1 MISVSQGVV
10 TFIVEFLLI
19 YLVIFIFKTV
29 IEFLLNLI
37 LSFFHK
43 SSFTLF
49 KHVLK
54 VNAIFLFIITTI
66 LLLISRISGKSDPL
80 AVVASAISFTNS
92 QVLRTSVL
100 FVFLLI
106 LITPIETQLLHKLS
120 KNEISLKKAIAFSFI
135 SNFIILSF
143 FFLNFLM
150 TYNMILI
157 EQQRSTQ
164 LPTFNFGHQ
173 V

>member
-80 AVVASAISFTNS
+80 AVVGPRKI
-92 QVLRTSVL
+92 
-100 FVFLLI
+100 
-106 LITPIETQLLHKLS
+106 
-120 KNEISLKKAIAFSFI
+120 
-135 SNFIILSF
+135 
-143 FFLNFLM
+143 
-150 TYNMILI
+150 
-157 EQQRSTQ
+157 
-164 LPTFNFGHQ
+164 
-173 V
+173 

>member
-54 VNAIFLFIITTI
+54 VNAIFLFYI
-66 LLLISRISGKSDPL
+66 LLSLQQYFYSFHVSPVKAIHLQWLGRVKFEGVKRSGRNMVFVHDT
-80 AVVASAISFTNS
+80 ISF
-92 QVLRTSVL
+92 L
-100 FVFLLI
+100 
-106 LITPIETQLLHKLS
+106 
-120 KNEISLKKAIAFSFI
+120 
-135 SNFIILSF
+135 
-143 FFLNFLM
+143 
-150 TYNMILI
+150 
-157 EQQRSTQ
+157 
-164 LPTFNFGHQ
+164 
-173 V
+173 